1 MGPEIF
7 SGKILGGNKD
17 TKMKRILIFSLAYYP
32 SNVSGAETA
41 IKDITDRIEP
51 ADIEFH
57 LVTLLFDKTAPREER
72 IGNVQV
78 YRVGF
83 GGVYLSKIL
92 FIPLAALKA
101 RSLYAKLRFD
111 AVWAMMTY
119 MLLPVMLAKTLGV
132 RAPHILSLQ
141 DGDPYEKVFERWFI
155 LPFTPILNYG
165 FRTAAIVQVISSYLA
180 DWPSRRGYKGIIE
193 LIYDGANPRD
203 LKEGTVSTEEVAEL
217 KQKLGMKPENVYLIN
232 TARLVYQK
240 GNDDVIR
247 ALPLLPENV
256 HFLLVG
262 GGPDEEMLK
271 GLVKELDVENRVI
284 FTGQVDRSEVTKYR
298 KAGDIFICPSR
309 SEGLGHAMLSAM
321 ASRLPVVTTQ
331 EGGLAEF
338 IFDAKHN
345 PDKPVT
351 AWVVDKNNSEQIAY
365 AVKDIIAHPE
375 KVVEVTKTAREMVLE
390 RFDWDKIALQMRE
403 KVFNAVLS

>member
-1 MGPEIF
+1 
-7 SGKILGGNKD
+7 
-17 TKMKRILIFSLAYYP
+17 MKRILIFSLAYYP
-32 SNVSGAETA
+32 SNVSGAESA

-51 ADIEFH
+51 SDIEFH
-57 LVTLLFDKTAPREER
+57 LITLLFDKAAPREER

-101 RSLYAKLRFD
+101 RSLHEKLHFD

-119 MLLPVMLAKTLGV
+119 MIMPVVLSKMIGL

-155 LPFTPILNYG
+155 LPFVPILDYG
-165 FRTAAIVQVISSYLA
+165 FRTATIVQVISAHLA
-180 DWPSRRGYKGIIE
+180 EWPPRRGYKGDIE
-193 LIYDGANPRD
+193 IIYDGANPRD
-203 LKEGTVSTEEVAEL
+203 LKEGTVSVQEVEEL
-217 KQKLGMKPENVYLIN
+217 KKKLGKKQGDIYLVN
-232 TARLVYQK
+232 TSRLVYQK

-247 ALPLLPENV
+247 ALPFLPENI

-262 GGPDEEMLK
+262 GGPDESMLK
-271 GLVKELDVENRVI
+271 DLVKELGLGERVI

-338 IFDAKHN
+338 IFDEKHN
-345 PDKPVT
+345 PDKQVT
-351 AWVVDKNNSEQIAY
+351 AWVVDKNNSKQIAE
-365 AVKDIIAHPE
+365 AVKDIIAHPD
-375 KVVEVTKTAREMVLE
+375 KVKEVTQNAREMVLE
-390 RFDWDKIALQMRE
+390 RFDWDKIAIQMRE
-403 KVFNAVLS
+403 KVFGAVLS